1 MLDVMQ
7 IVNWMR
13 VRNYYD
19 LQTDDPNVEE
29 LTQMKAMKLLYY
41 MQAASLV
48 INNRQLFKDDIV
60 AWKYGPAVARV
71 HQKYKNR
78 RRIVGKI
85 GQDDIKDYQLV
96 ENTANDIS
104 IVRSVYRRFST
115 MSAYDLMQK
124 THREKPWKETP
135 QSKIISTDKIKEYFT
150 KKKMNETINK
160 SVMDSIDEAI
170 DDMHDHHLRK
180 ASSYDELEK
189 ILNE

>member
-13 VRNYYD
+13 VRNYFD

-48 INNRQLFKDDIV
+48 INNRKLFKDDIV

-71 HQKYKNR
+71 HQKYKNK

-85 GQDDIKDYQLV
+85 SQFDRNDYQLV
-96 ENTANDIS
+96 ENTPKDIS
-104 IVRSVYRRFST
+104 VIKSVYHRFST
-115 MSAYDLMQK
+115 MSAYDLMRK
-124 THREKPWKETP
+124 THQEKPWRETP
-135 QSKIISTDKIKEYFT
+135 QSEAINTNKIKEYFA
-150 KKKMNETINK
+150 KKMLNKPVNE
-160 SVMDSIDEAI
+160 SVMDSLYEAI
-170 DDMHDHHLRK
+170 DDMHDHHLKK